1 MAARRTARSPLQDA
15 LQHLGARRI
24 EAALIAALV
33 ESPLGTKQIVE
44 KTGLRQPE
52 VSIGMNLLRE
62 RGWVE
67 TESIPRQGKGRPMH
81 RYRLSVGAPDVRRHF
96 EAKGKAA
103 IDDVNQAI
111 RAIKTRLG

>member
-1 MAARRTARSPLQDA
+1 MPARRAARSPLQDA
-15 LQHLGARRI
+15 LQRLGARRI

-33 ESPLGTKQIVE
+33 ESPLGTKHIVE

-52 VSIGMNLLRE
+52 VSIGMNVLRE

-81 RYRLSVGAPDVRRHF
+81 RYKLAVEPAEIRRHY
-96 EAKGKAA
+96 EGYGKSA
-103 IDDVNQAI
+103 IDEINGAVK
-111 RAIKTRLG
+111 AIKAKLG